1 MKSFESKKSY
11 CAPQAEVIEMGISEV
26 LCGSVLN
33 EGFDMSGNNYGR
45 DDWE

>member
-1 MKSFESKKSY
+1 MKLKVTTKGY

-26 LCGSVLN
+26 LCGSVSN
-33 EGFDMSGNNYGR
+33 EGFDMSGHNYGH